1 MKYIF
6 DIQEKITLKFN
17 RSGTFNR
24 YRFEIKDGRCSVHF
38 FKSMKQLS
46 ESEQLADIVRG
57 ADCQGIV
64 ITPLLPI
71 LLINDESGIYYKD
84 TYISRTYDGFYVS
97 KNKSGDNVKADT
109 FKGIVSLI
117 NSKYKY

>member
-1 MKYIF
+1 MRYIF
-6 DIQEKITLKFN
+6 DIQENITTKFN

-24 YRFEIKDGRCSVHF
+24 YRFEIKNGRCSVQF
-38 FKSMKQLS
+38 FKSMKQLNDA
-46 ESEQLADIVRG
+46 EQLADIVRG

-64 ITPLLPI
+64 ITPILPI
-71 LLINDESGIYYKD
+71 LLIKDEPGIYHND
-84 TYISRTYDGFYVS
+84 TYISRTYDGFYAS

-117 NSKYKY
+117 NSRSKY